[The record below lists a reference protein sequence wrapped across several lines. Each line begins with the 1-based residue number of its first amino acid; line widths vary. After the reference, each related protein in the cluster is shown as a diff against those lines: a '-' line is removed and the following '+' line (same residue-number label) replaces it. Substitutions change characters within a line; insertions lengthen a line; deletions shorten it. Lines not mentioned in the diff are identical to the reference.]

1 MPILGL
7 SPNQPPSYPEHFDVE
22 SAIRPNILALHPY
35 RCARDDYSEG
45 ILLDANENALGH
57 SIVQSSSGPTPGE
70 SSSSITPG
78 IEDTLS
84 LPLHRYPDPVHL
96 PIKERIASLR
106 SLPSPENVFLGVGSD
121 EVLDLLIRVFVQP
134 GVGLEGQ
141 GRGYDKILITP
152 PTYGMYTVCAQVND
166 VGVVKVPL
174 RVKEEDISSQEGGK
188 VGRFSLDVDALKAAV
203 IHEQR
208 ELGNTIKIIFLCSPG
223 NPTGTLIDP
232 ESVKE
237 VLEWSDFKGIV
248 VVDEAYIDFVGSG
261 EDNDAKMDEE
271 IKKKS
276 AASLVEKYHNV
287 VVTQTLSK
295 SFGLAGIR
303 LGIALASVPIVQI
316 LSNTKAP
323 YNVSLP
329 TAYLAL
335 KALSPE
341 SLDRWRSNIRT
352 LNASRI
358 SLIQSLQNLPE
369 QNDNE
374 LGVGPIIG
382 GNNANFIL
390 FRILEKAKADKE
402 RKPDSA
408 RAQKIYK
415 RLAEEMGVVVRY
427 RGNELGCDGCL
438 RITIGTEEENATALE
453 KLREAL
459 KEL

>member
-7 SPNQPPSYPEHFDVE
+7 SPNQPPSFPEHFDVE
-22 SAIRPNILALHPY
+22 SVIRPNILALHPY

-57 SIVQSSSGPTPGE
+57 SIVQDTDGLTPEE
-70 SSSSITPG
+70 SASPLTRG
-78 IEDTLS
+78 IEDTLA

-96 PIKERIASLR
+96 PIKQRIASLR
-106 SLPSPENVFLGVGSD
+106 SLPSPETVFLGVGSD

-134 GVGLEGQ
+134 GVGPDGQ
-141 GRGYDKILITP
+141 GRSYDKILITP
-152 PTYGMYTVCAQVND
+152 PTYGMYSVCAQVND

-174 RVKEEDISSQEGGK
+174 RVREEDVGGQEGGK
-188 VGRFSLDVDALKAAV
+188 TGRFSLDVDALKAAV

-223 NPTGTLIDP
+223 NPTGTLLDP
-232 ESVKE
+232 ESIKE
-237 VLEWSDFKGIV
+237 VLEWSEFKGIV

-261 EDNDAKMDEE
+261 EADDAKMDEE
-271 IKKKS
+271 INKKS
-276 AASLVEKYHNV
+276 AASLVGKYHNV

-323 YNVSLP
+323 YNISVP
-329 TAYLAL
+329 TAHLAL

-341 SLDRWRSNIRT
+341 SLSLWRSNVRT
-352 LNASRI
+352 LTKSRI
-358 SLIQSLQNLPE
+358 SLIQSLKDLSK
-369 QNDNE
+369 QNDNN

-382 GNNANFIL
+382 GNDANFVL
-390 FRILEKAKADKE
+390 VRILEKAKGDKE
-402 RKPDSA
+402 RKPESV
-408 RAQKIYK
+408 RAQQIYR
-415 RLAEEMGVVVRY
+415 RLAEQMGVVVRY

-438 RITIGTEEENATALE
+438 RITVGTEEENAMAVE
-453 KLREAL
+453 KLQEAMKL
-459 KEL
+459 L